1 MDLKRPNKD
10 IVLTQVTLDNL
21 EDLIK
26 ISRLTFSD
34 TFGNQNSKSNL
45 EEYLR
50 DAYSSQQLS
59 KEINNPETE
68 FMFAYYKTELAGH
81 LKLNVG
87 HAQSELKEDGGL
99 EVERIY
105 IKSAFKRLGIGRALI
120 NYAFDQAKSLSKEYI
135 WLGVWEHNPAALAFY
150 KKLGFLA
157 FSDHRFNLG
166 GDLQRDIL
174 MKKTLGIKP

>member
-34 TFGNQNSKSNL
+34 TFGDQNSKSNL

-68 FMFAYYKTELAGH
+68 FMFAYYKTELAGY

-105 IKSAFKRLGIGRALI
+105 IKT
-120 NYAFDQAKSLSKEYI
+120 NYITSRE
-135 WLGVWEHNPAALAFY
+135 N
-150 KKLGFLA
+150 LGFFFYL
-157 FSDHRFNLG
+157 D
-166 GDLQRDIL
+166 
-174 MKKTLGIKP
+174 

>member
-1 MDLKRPNKD
+1 MDLKRPNED
-10 IVLTQVTLDNL
+10 IVLTQVTLENL

-34 TFGNQNSKSNL
+34 TFGDQNSKSNL
-45 EEYLR
+45 DEYLR
-50 DAYSSQQLS
+50 EAYSSKELTI
-59 KEINNPETE
+59 EINNPETK
-68 FMFAYYKTELAGH
+68 FVFAYYKKELAGY

-87 HAQSELKEDGGL
+87 HAQSELKKDGGL

-105 IKSAFKRLGIGRALI
+105 IKSAFKRLGIGQVFI

-157 FSDHRFNLG
+157 FSDHQFNLG

-174 MKKTLGIKP
+174 MKKNLGIES